1 MTGPAPT
8 VANQKDG
15 RPAPP
20 ILRSIV
26 STLEIS
32 GQLICV
38 VTLVVLSTAA
48 NRLAFTSW
56 ADGLGPWGAALVAL
70 VGLGALLFV
79 GGVLGAAGRAQRPR

>member
-1 MTGPAPT
+1 MSIDEKPT
-8 VANQKDG
+8 QPRIRWAG
-15 RPAPP
+15 
-20 ILRSIV
+20 IV
-26 STLEIS
+26 WGALFTAF
-32 GQLICV
+32 GV

-70 VGLGALLFV
+70 VGLGALLLV